1 MKHIKCQCGQQVQY
15 LSNMAVESDEESNR
29 YIVGKC
35 VCGLYMRAFIKNDEV
50 ISVSFFKL

>member
-1 MKHIKCQCGQQVQY
+1 
-15 LSNMAVESDEESNR
+15 MAVESDEESNR